1 MTSLR
6 ITYSSRND
14 TSAEVEVAA
23 LANIYRLVLGSA
35 NKNAAGAT
43 NTNGDD
49 EKGRSRNDS
58 LASNHSTA

>member
-43 NTNGDD
+43 NTNGRGTRAH
-49 EKGRSRNDS
+49 E
-58 LASNHSTA
+58 